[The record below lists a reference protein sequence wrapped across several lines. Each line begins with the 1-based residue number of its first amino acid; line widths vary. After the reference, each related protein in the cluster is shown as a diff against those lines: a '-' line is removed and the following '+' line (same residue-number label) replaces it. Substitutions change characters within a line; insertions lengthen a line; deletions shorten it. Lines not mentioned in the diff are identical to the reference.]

1 MTRSEFT
8 RRLSSALGS
17 IPQNERGEILNDY
30 FEHFEAEL
38 KKGKTEE
45 EICASLGNPEEIA
58 RSYIDESTPSQGYN
72 DGYSNSKNYE
82 NNGVNTNAASTGEI
96 VLWTIAS
103 MFFVL
108 IAGGF
113 FLCMFF
119 GGIGIVF
126 GSFTVS
132 WISFTVTEFSSGF
145 VNIGIGAIFLMIFG
159 ACLSVISIWCC
170 AKLFPT
176 YFRFISSRI
185 SGKKLPKQKK
195 KSKVFIIVILI
206 LLVVSLL
213 TAMILISTG
222 VTALIHDNI
231 FEFLVDL
238 VHDFIERH
246 APDAL
251 IYWEVHIF
259 PYISDS
265 VCSLPDA
272 LPSLI

>member
-1 MTRSEFT
+1 MTRSEFM

-45 EICASLGNPEEIA
+45 EICAALGNPEEIA
-58 RSYIDESTPSQGYN
+58 KSYIGEDTASQNYD
-72 DGYSNSKNYE
+72 DGYSNNKNYA
-82 NNGVNTNAASTGEI
+82 NNGVNPNAASTGEI

-108 IAGGF
+108 FVGGF
-113 FLCMFF
+113 FFGMFF
-119 GGIGIVF
+119 GGIGIIF
-126 GSFTVS
+126 GGFAAS
-132 WISFTVTEFSSGF
+132 WISFTAAEVSSGF
-145 VNIGIGAIFLMIFG
+145 VNIGIGAIFLMLFG
-159 ACLSVISIWCC
+159 ACLSVISVWCC
-170 AKLFPT
+170 IKLFPL
-176 YFRFISSRI
+176 YFRFVNGRI
-185 SGKKLPKQKK
+185 SGKKPPKQKK
-195 KSKVFIIVILI
+195 KGKVLIIVVSI

-222 VTALIHDNI
+222 ITALIHDDI

-238 VHDFIERH
+238 IRDFIERH

-259 PYISDS
+259 PYVSDS
-265 VCSLPDA
+265 VCGSA
-272 LPSLI
+272 QSLPSLI